1 MKHPKYEKM
10 SVPRIHRDVK
20 EMNGQSTKRLAECID
35 KLSDLLD
42 KNDEVQNEE
51 VTDESDPLCDTE

>member
-1 MKHPKYEKM
+1 MKHPKDKKM

-20 EMNGQSTKRLAECID
+20 EMNGQSTKRLTECLD
-35 KLSDLLD
+35 QLSDLLD

-51 VTDESDPLCDTE
+51 TTDPLRDAGTE